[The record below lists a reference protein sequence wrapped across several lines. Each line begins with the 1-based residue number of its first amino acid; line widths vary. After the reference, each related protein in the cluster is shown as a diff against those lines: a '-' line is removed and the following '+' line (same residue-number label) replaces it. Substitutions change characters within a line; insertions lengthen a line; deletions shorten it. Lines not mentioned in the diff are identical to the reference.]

1 VLPSPLRLGDV
12 IRLASDRRDEIQAA
26 RERVRAGEARPT
38 IVSAQQDPIS
48 PSLDHL
54 LFMLGDADV
63 SFTIELRVGCGARLL
78 LEIVQNATA
87 VNMAF
92 AQLSLKKATV
102 K

>member
-1 VLPSPLRLGDV
+1 
-12 IRLASDRRDEIQAA
+12 
-26 RERVRAGEARPT
+26 
-38 IVSAQQDPIS
+38 
-48 PSLDHL
+48 
-54 LFMLGDADV
+54 MLGDADV